1 MMLVLILRRHLF
13 LSVEA
18 TSTFNRFVRR
28 SYGGASVMLEVL
40 GLSSPSQIYYMHCIN
55 HFTGGLVPGS
65 TTIFCTLKD
74 NSRFSAPPSNHK
86 YPHTDTLPP
95 APAPPS

>member
-40 GLSSPSQIYYMHCIN
+40 GLSSLRKSITCIA
-55 HFTGGLVPGS
+55 S
-65 TTIFCTLKD
+65 II
-74 NSRFSAPPSNHK
+74 SRGASSPVLPLFSA
-86 YPHTDTLPP
+86 L
-95 APAPPS
+95 